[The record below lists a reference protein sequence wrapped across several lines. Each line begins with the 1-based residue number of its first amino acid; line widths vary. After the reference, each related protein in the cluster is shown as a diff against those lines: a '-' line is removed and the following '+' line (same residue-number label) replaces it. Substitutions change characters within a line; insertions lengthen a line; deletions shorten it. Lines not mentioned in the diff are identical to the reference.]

1 MINSYMKYI
10 MVILGLAIGL
20 ATIEGGPGKKGPK
33 KGRGK
38 PSPGKVEEAKK
49 KFNSAKKKRS
59 KSRDEAK
66 KRGSSN
72 RGLSGRFGKL
82 VRSDEKIKQLKK
94 DFAAAEKKLKGN
106 FDRKQFKDAT
116 DEQKAALRD
125 KAKASRKEW
134 EQAMRAHR
142 TEVGKRIKE
151 IRDEFKNKRD
161 KVIDTNKTGE

>member
-20 ATIEGGPGKKGPK
+20 ATVEGGPGKKGPK

-59 KSRDEAK
+59 KSQEGARK
-66 KRGSSN
+66 
-72 RGLSGRFGKL
+72 RGLSGRLGKL
-82 VRSDEKIKQLKK
+82 VRSDEKIIKLKK

-106 FDRKQFKDAT
+106 FDRKQLKDAT
-116 DEQKAALRD
+116 DEQRAALRE

-142 TEVGKRIKE
+142 TELGKRIKE
-151 IRDEFKNKRD
+151 IRNEFKNKRD
-161 KVIDTNKTGE
+161 KVIDANKTGE